1 MPKNN
6 KVLSKTETNDGIK
19 LSIIIPCYNEEDV
32 LPLTLEKLKTLS
44 SEWSSR
50 DECKSIEFLFVDDGS
65 QDRTAELL
73 AEATIASQQFKVI
86 HFSRN
91 FGHQAALL
99 AGYEF
104 AKGDV
109 IVSLDAD
116 LQDPPELIIT
126 MLEKLKE
133 GYDIIYAARK
143 SRGIDS
149 RFKRMT
155 ADLFYWLMKKLGA
168 EIISNHADF
177 RMITRRVLNEFL
189 KFNENNLFI
198 RATFPM
204 VGFPSCVVYY
214 DRPERKAGKT
224 KYAFRKM
231 LEFAIDGL
239 TSFSVIPLRICSLVG
254 IFVSFLAL
262 LMLFWSL
269 FAKISGGVLPGWTST
284 VAPLY
289 LLGGVQLLFLGIVGE
304 YIGKIYSEVK
314 NRPRYIIQETINFDE
329 DNDPD

>member
-1 MPKNN
+1 MNN
-6 KVLSKTETNDGIK
+6 GIK
-19 LSIIIPCYNEEDV
+19 LSIIIPCYNEEEV

-44 SEWSSR
+44 NEWSSR
-50 DECKSIEFLFVDDGS
+50 DDCESIELLFVDDGS

-73 AEATIASQQFKVI
+73 AEATHKYLQFKVI

-104 AKGDV
+104 AKGNV

-133 GYDIIYAARK
+133 GFDIIYAARK
-143 SRGIDS
+143 SREIDS
-149 RFKRMT
+149 RFKRKT
-155 ADLFYWLMKKLGA
+155 AELFYWLMKKLGVS
-168 EIISNHADF
+168 IIPHHADF
-177 RMITRRVLNEFL
+177 RMITRRTLNAFL

-198 RATFPM
+198 RATFPI
-204 VGFPSCVVYY
+204 VGFPSYIIYY
-214 DRPERKAGKT
+214 DRPGRKAGKT
-224 KYAFRKM
+224 KYPLRKM

-239 TSFSVIPLRICSLVG
+239 TSFSVVPLRICSMVGLLV
-254 IFVSFLAL
+254 SLLAL
-262 LMLFWSL
+262 FMLLWSIVV
-269 FAKISGGVLPGWTST
+269 KIIGGAIPGWTST

-329 DNDPD
+329 DNVPG

>member
-1 MPKNN
+1 M
-6 KVLSKTETNDGIK
+6 NDGIK
-19 LSIIIPCYNEEDV
+19 LSIIIPCYNEEEV

-44 SEWSSR
+44 NEWSSR
-50 DECKSIEFLFVDDGS
+50 DDCESLEFLFVDDGS
-65 QDRTAELL
+65 KDGTAELL
-73 AEATIASQQFKVI
+73 AEATHAYQQFKVI

-104 AKGDV
+104 AKGNV

-126 MLEKLKE
+126 MLEKLKG
-133 GYDIIYAARK
+133 GYDIIYAARE

-149 RFKRMT
+149 QFKRRT
-155 ADLFYWLMKKLGA
+155 ADLFYWLMKKLGV
-168 EIISNHADF
+168 EIIHNHADF
-177 RMITRRVLNEFL
+177 RMITRRVLNAFL

-224 KYAFRKM
+224 KYPFRKM

-239 TSFSVIPLRICSLVG
+239 TSFSVVPLRICSLVG
-254 IFVSFLAL
+254 LLVSFLAL
-262 LMLFWSL
+262 LMLLWSIVV
-269 FAKISGGVLPGWTST
+269 KIIGGAIPGWTST

-314 NRPRYIIQETINFDE
+314 NRPRYIIQDTINFDE
-329 DNDPD
+329 ENVPG

>member
-1 MPKNN
+1 MQNRN
-6 KVLSKTETNDGIK
+6 ISQVTKTKDGFK
-19 LSIIIPCYNEEDV
+19 LSIIIPCYNEEEV

-44 SEWSSR
+44 NEWSSR
-50 DECKSIEFLFVDDGS
+50 DDCESIEFLFVDDGS

-73 AEATIASQQFKVI
+73 AEATHAYQQFKVI

-126 MLEKLKE
+126 MLEKLKG

-143 SRGIDS
+143 SRAIDS
-149 RFKRMT
+149 QFKRRT

-168 EIISNHADF
+168 EIIHNHADF
-177 RMITRRVLNEFL
+177 RMITRRVLNSFL

-214 DRPERKAGKT
+214 DRPDRKAGKT
-224 KYAFRKM
+224 KYPFRKM

-239 TSFSVIPLRICSLVG
+239 TSFSVVPLRICSLVG
-254 IFVSFLAL
+254 LLVSLLAL
-262 LMLFWSL
+262 LMLLWSI
-269 FAKISGGVLPGWTST
+269 FVKIIGGAIPGWTST

-329 DNDPD
+329 DNVPG

>member
-1 MPKNN
+1 M
-6 KVLSKTETNDGIK
+6 NDGIK
-19 LSIIIPCYNEEDV
+19 LSIIIPCYNEEEV
-32 LPLTLEKLKTLS
+32 IPFTLEKLKRLS
-44 SEWSSR
+44 NEWSSR
-50 DECKSIEFLFVDDGS
+50 DDCESIEFLFVDDGS

-73 AEATIASQQFKVI
+73 AEATHAYQQFKVI

-126 MLEKLKE
+126 MLEKLKG
-133 GYDIIYAARK
+133 GYDIIYAARE
-143 SRGIDS
+143 SRDIDS
-149 RFKRMT
+149 QFKRRT
-155 ADLFYWLMKKLGA
+155 ADLFYWLMKKLGV
-168 EIISNHADF
+168 EIIHNHADF
-177 RMITRRVLNEFL
+177 RMITRRVLNAFL

-204 VGFPSCVVYY
+204 VGFPSCVVHY
-214 DRPERKAGKT
+214 DRPERKAGET
-224 KYAFRKM
+224 KYPFRKM

-239 TSFSVIPLRICSLVG
+239 TSFSVVPLRICSLVG
-254 IFVSFLAL
+254 LLVSFLAL
-262 LMLFWSL
+262 LMLLWSIVV
-269 FAKISGGVLPGWTST
+269 KIIGGAIPGWTST

-314 NRPRYIIQETINFDE
+314 NRPRYIIQDTINFDE
-329 DNDPD
+329 ENVPG